1 MIVSIHIQIR
11 RKFKLRERER
21 ESQVPMEAEQVKVK
35 FKRQEETQLCVDD
48 EEEDDQ
54 EEFIARP
61 RYFLC
66 ISNPWQIKQRRSS
79 LKTVKKPA
87 PSTPSSLQ
95 SKAKQVISDGCR
107 KYGRKKRTRI
117 EDLYNNDEAKFSVME
132 RAEEVLANVAD
143 GFPSFVKCMLPSNVT
158 HGFWLILPKKFCN
171 LHLPMH
177 DTTVIL
183 ADECGKEYEANY
195 LVERHGL
202 SAGWRAF
209 SLAHRLLKGDR
220 LVFHLIKPCT
230 LKVNIVRVY
239 GLDEVDAALC
249 IMNLVSHATRT
260 YSDKN
265 IRTRKKAKKCVK
277 SHLLDIPQKKIKKNG
292 FAVLHS
298 NQGLVAD
305 KSKTYSNSFGSEF
318 LEGSEI
324 SSHQANKYSSCCQN
338 PILHDHP
345 LKGINCRFTA

>member
-1 MIVSIHIQIR
+1 MFCIV
-11 RKFKLRERER
+11 E
-21 ESQVPMEAEQVKVK
+21 
-35 FKRQEETQLCVDD
+35 
-48 EEEDDQ
+48 
-54 EEFIARP
+54 
-61 RYFLC
+61 
-66 ISNPWQIKQRRSS
+66 
-79 LKTVKKPA
+79 
-87 PSTPSSLQ
+87 
-95 SKAKQVISDGCR
+95 QVISDGCR

-230 LKVNIVRVY
+230 LKDPGNDI
-239 GLDEVDAALC
+239 L
-249 IMNLVSHATRT
+249 S
-260 YSDKN
+260 SDKN

-305 KSKTYSNSFGSEF
+305 KSKTYSNILPGNKNSDTLIDQEDSTLALKFPAIKPTSTQAAVKIQFCMTILSRASIVGSQPESFHSLLKVDAIGACKPINFSY
-318 LEGSEI
+318 LEVE
-324 SSHQANKYSSCCQN
+324 
-338 PILHDHP
+338 DM
-345 LKGINCRFTA
+345 T

>member
-1 MIVSIHIQIR
+1 
-11 RKFKLRERER
+11 
-21 ESQVPMEAEQVKVK
+21 MEAEQVKVK

-95 SKAKQVISDGCR
+95 SKAKQAISDGCR
-107 KYGRKKRTRI
+107 KYASCRKKRTRI

-132 RAEEVLANVAD
+132 RTEEVLANVAD

-177 DTTVIL
+177 DTT
-183 ADECGKEYEANY
+183 
-195 LVERHGL
+195 
-202 SAGWRAF
+202 
-209 SLAHRLLKGDR
+209 SLA
-220 LVFHLIKPCT
+220 
-230 LKVNIVRVY
+230 VNIVRVY

-265 IRTRKKAKKCVK
+265 IRTQKKAKKCVK
-277 SHLLDIPQKKIKKNG
+277 SHLLDIPQKNIKKNG

-318 LEGSEI
+318 LEAIKPTSTQAAVKIQFCMTILSRASIVGSQPENFH
-324 SSHQANKYSSCCQN
+324 SLLKVDAVGACK
-338 PILHDHP
+338 PINFSYLEVEDM
-345 LKGINCRFTA
+345 T

>member
-1 MIVSIHIQIR
+1 
-11 RKFKLRERER
+11 
-21 ESQVPMEAEQVKVK
+21 MEAEQVKVK

-95 SKAKQVISDGCR
+95 SKAKQAISDGCR
-107 KYGRKKRTRI
+107 KYASCRKKRTRI

-132 RAEEVLANVAD
+132 RTEEVLANVAD

-158 HGFWLILPKKFCN
+158 HGFWL
-171 LHLPMH
+171 
-177 DTTVIL
+177 
-183 ADECGKEYEANY
+183 
-195 LVERHGL
+195 
-202 SAGWRAF
+202 
-209 SLAHRLLKGDR
+209 
-220 LVFHLIKPCT
+220 
-230 LKVNIVRVY
+230 VNIVRVY

-265 IRTRKKAKKCVK
+265 IRTQKKAKKCVK
-277 SHLLDIPQKKIKKNG
+277 SHLLDIPQKNIKKNG

-318 LEGSEI
+318 LEAIKPTSTQAAVKIQFCMTILSRASIVGSQPENFH
-324 SSHQANKYSSCCQN
+324 SLLKVDAVGACK
-338 PILHDHP
+338 PINFSYLEVEDM
-345 LKGINCRFTA
+345 T